1 MRSACS
7 TADGVFTGI
16 EVKAQIDIG
25 DMKRSAEIKTNF
37 VPDVRVLSTQISDL
51 LQKIQ
56 IRARAMLLQEY
67 ADRLVE
73 ICNST
78 DWPKSNQKCVT
89 VRVSIQFAY
98 YIVQSFRG
106 NEVSFTLKDIAESD
120 IFEQKTI
127 DYVKKA
133 LALHVL
139 DSFAEQ
145 RKC

>member
-1 MRSACS
+1 MEKQVNSS
-7 TADGVFTGI
+7 I

-25 DMKRSAEIKTNF
+25 DIKRFAEIKTNF

-73 ICNST
+73 ICNSA
-78 DWPKSNQKCVT
+78 DWPISNQKRVT
-89 VRVSIQFAY
+89 VRVSIQFAH
-98 YIVQSFRG
+98 YIVQSFCG

-127 DYVKKA
+127 NRVKES
-133 LALHVL
+133 LAFHVL

-145 RKC
+145 KKC